1 MKLECNKKCCE
12 NKSNSLYIKR
22 ILEMLGAVILGS
34 KPAEIINVP
43 GSKEDK
49 KIKLSKIEAFF
60 SNCSRITYRIITTHD
75 GGKRVLFIN
84 EKSMEKV
91 LVNKRCINFLK
102 FVGYSSDYELND
114 YMDELVFRLQSE
126 EFPHEIG
133 VFLGYPLKDVLGFM
147 GYGKNELVEVK
158 NWRIYGDK
166 EISYEVY
173 NNFMRDKAII
183 KEMIETMNINE
194 LRRVI

>member
-1 MKLECNKKCCE
+1 MKPNCNKSCYE
-12 NKSNSLYIKR
+12 NKSNSIYIKR
-22 ILEMLGAVILGS
+22 ILEMIGAVILGS

-43 GSKEDK
+43 GSNEDK
-49 KIKLSKIEAFF
+49 KIKLSQIESFF
-60 SNCSRITYRIITTHD
+60 SHCSRITYRIITTHD

-84 EKSMEKV
+84 KKSMEKV
-91 LVNKRCINFLK
+91 LSNKRCVNFLK
-102 FVGYSSDYELND
+102 FVGYSSDYELNE

-147 GYGKNELVEVK
+147 GYGKNELVEIR

-166 EISYEVY
+166 EVSYEVY
-173 NNFMRDKAII
+173 NNFMRDKAIM
-183 KEMIETMNINE
+183 KEMVQTMNMTE
-194 LRRVI
+194 LRRAI

>member
-49 KIKLSKIEAFF
+49 KIKLSQIEAFF

-173 NNFMRDKAII
+173 NNFMRDKAIM

-194 LRRVI
+194 LTRVI

>member
-102 FVGYSSDYELND
+102 FVGYPADYQLND

-147 GYGKNELVEVK
+147 GYGKNELVEVR

-173 NNFMRDKAII
+173 NNFMRDKAIM
-183 KEMIETMNINE
+183 KEMIETININE

>member
-49 KIKLSKIEAFF
+49 KIKLSQIEAFF

-102 FVGYSSDYELND
+102 FVGYPADYELND

-173 NNFMRDKAII
+173 NNFMRDKAIM
-183 KEMIETMNINE
+183 KEMIESMNINE

>member
-1 MKLECNKKCCE
+1 MKFNCNKSCCE
-12 NKSNSLYIKR
+12 NKSNSIYIKR
-22 ILEMLGAVILGS
+22 ILEMIGAVILGS
-34 KPAEIINVP
+34 KPSEIINIP
-43 GSKEDK
+43 GSNEDK
-49 KIKLSKIEAFF
+49 QVKLSQIESFF
-60 SNCSRITYRIITTHD
+60 SHCSRITYRIITTHD

-84 EKSMEKV
+84 EESMEK
-91 LVNKRCINFLK
+91 LLSNKRCVNFLK
-102 FVGYSSDYELND
+102 FIGYPSEYKIND

-147 GYGKNELVEVK
+147 GYGKNELVEIR

-173 NNFMRDKAII
+173 NNFMRDKAIM
-183 KEMIETMNINE
+183 KEMVQTMPMNE

>member
-147 GYGKNELVEVK
+147 GYGKNELVEVR

-173 NNFMRDKAII
+173 NNFMRDKAIM
-183 KEMIETMNINE
+183 KEMIESMNINE

>member
-49 KIKLSKIEAFF
+49 KIKLSQIEAFF
-60 SNCSRITYRIITTHD
+60 SNCSRITYRVITTHD

-173 NNFMRDKAII
+173 NNFMRDKAIM
-183 KEMIETMNINE
+183 KEMIESMNINE

>member
-49 KIKLSKIEAFF
+49 KIKLSQIEAFF

-102 FVGYSSDYELND
+102 FVGYPSDYQLND

-173 NNFMRDKAII
+173 NNFMRDKAIM
-183 KEMIETMNINE
+183 KEMIESMNINE

>member
-1 MKLECNKKCCE
+1 MNSKCNKKCCD

-43 GSKEDK
+43 GSIEDK
-49 KIKLSKIEAFF
+49 QMKLSQIESFF

-84 EKSMEKV
+84 EKSMKNI
-91 LVNKRCINFLK
+91 LANKRCINFLK
-102 FVGYSSDYELND
+102 FVGYPSDYELND

-147 GYGKNELVEVK
+147 GYGKNELVEVR

-166 EISYEVY
+166 ETSYEVY
-173 NNFMRDKAII
+173 DNFMRDKAIM
-183 KEMIETMNINE
+183 KEMIETMNITE
-194 LRRVI
+194 LRKAI

>member
-1 MKLECNKKCCE
+1 MNPNCNKNCCE
-12 NKSNSLYIKR
+12 NKSNSIYIKR
-22 ILEMLGAVILGS
+22 ILEMIGAVILGS
-34 KPAEIINVP
+34 KPAEIINIP
-43 GSKEDK
+43 GSNEEK
-49 KIKLSKIEAFF
+49 KLKLSQIESFF
-60 SNCSRITYRIITTHD
+60 SHCTRITYRIITTYD

-91 LVNKRCINFLK
+91 LSNKRCVNFLK
-102 FVGYSSDYELND
+102 FVGYSSDYELNE

-147 GYGKNELVEVK
+147 GYGKNELVEIR

-166 EISYEVY
+166 EVSYKVY
-173 NNFMRDKAII
+173 NSFMRDKAIM
-183 KEMIETMNINE
+183 KEMVQTMNITE
-194 LRRVI
+194 LRRAI

>member
-49 KIKLSKIEAFF
+49 KIKLSQIEAFF

-102 FVGYSSDYELND
+102 IVGYQADYELND

-173 NNFMRDKAII
+173 NNFMRDKAIM
-183 KEMIETMNINE
+183 KEMIESMNINE

>member
-1 MKLECNKKCCE
+1 MKLECNKNCCE

-49 KIKLSKIEAFF
+49 KIKLSQIEAFF

-102 FVGYSSDYELND
+102 FVGYPADYQLND

-147 GYGKNELVEVK
+147 GYGKNELVEVR

-173 NNFMRDKAII
+173 NNFMRDKAIM

>member
-49 KIKLSKIEAFF
+49 KIKLSQIEAFF

-173 NNFMRDKAII
+173 NNFMRDKAIM
-183 KEMIETMNINE
+183 KEMIESMNINE

>member
-49 KIKLSKIEAFF
+49 KIKLSQIEAFF

-173 NNFMRDKAII
+173 NNFMRDRAIM
-183 KEMIETMNINE
+183 KEMIESMNINE

>member
-49 KIKLSKIEAFF
+49 KIKLSQIEAFF

-147 GYGKNELVEVK
+147 GYGKNELVEVR

-173 NNFMRDKAII
+173 NNFMRDKAIM

>member
-49 KIKLSKIEAFF
+49 KIKLSQIEAFF

-102 FVGYSSDYELND
+102 FVGYSSDYELNA

-133 VFLGYPLKDVLGFM
+133 VSLGYPLKDVLGFM

-173 NNFMRDKAII
+173 NNFMRDKAIM
-183 KEMIETMNINE
+183 KEMIESMNINE

>member
-114 YMDELVFRLQSE
+114 CMDELVFRLQSE

-147 GYGKNELVEVK
+147 GYGKNELVEVR

-173 NNFMRDKAII
+173 NNFMRDKAIM
-183 KEMIETMNINE
+183 KEMIESMNINE

>member
-12 NKSNSLYIKR
+12 NKSNTLYIKR

-49 KIKLSKIEAFF
+49 KIKLSQIEAFF

-102 FVGYSSDYELND
+102 FVGYPADYQLND

-173 NNFMRDKAII
+173 NNFMRDKAIM
-183 KEMIETMNINE
+183 KEMIESMNINE

>member
-43 GSKEDK
+43 GSKEEK

-114 YMDELVFRLQSE
+114 YMNELVFRLQSE

-173 NNFMRDKAII
+173 NNFMRDKAIM
-183 KEMIETMNINE
+183 KEMIESMNINE

>member
-1 MKLECNKKCCE
+1 MKPNCNKSCYE
-12 NKSNSLYIKR
+12 NKSNSIYIKR
-22 ILEMLGAVILGS
+22 ILEMIGAVILGS

-43 GSKEDK
+43 GNREEKEV
-49 KIKLSKIEAFF
+49 KLAKIESFF

-91 LVNKRCINFLK
+91 LSNKRCVNFLK
-102 FVGYSSDYELND
+102 FMGYSSEYKIND
-114 YMDELVFRLQSE
+114 YMNELVFRLQSE

-147 GYGKNELVEVK
+147 GYGKNELVEIR

-166 EISYEVY
+166 EVSYEVY
-173 NNFMRDKAII
+173 NSFMRDKAIM
-183 KEMIETMNINE
+183 KEMIQTMNMTE
-194 LRRVI
+194 LRRAI

>member
-1 MKLECNKKCCE
+1 M
-12 NKSNSLYIKR
+12 
-22 ILEMLGAVILGS
+22 
-34 KPAEIINVP
+34 
-43 GSKEDK
+43 
-49 KIKLSKIEAFF
+49 
-60 SNCSRITYRIITTHD
+60 
-75 GGKRVLFIN
+75 FIN

-147 GYGKNELVEVK
+147 GY
-158 NWRIYGDK
+158 
-166 EISYEVY
+166 
-173 NNFMRDKAII
+173 
-183 KEMIETMNINE
+183 
-194 LRRVI
+194 

>member
-49 KIKLSKIEAFF
+49 KIKLSQIEAFF

-102 FVGYSSDYELND
+102 FVGYPSDYQLND

-173 NNFMRDKAII
+173 NNFMRDKAIM